1 MRPSS
6 FPSAAF
12 VATLVFVSLA
22 GAQEQTLTRQQ
33 MEDFLRTAKIIETKR
48 TAVGITGSLR
58 AKMTDGTITHDAHIQ
73 SIDEAK
79 QTFQTQRGTEINFR
93 DSWKYNIA
101 AYRLDKLL
109 DLNMIPV
116 SIERNVAGVGRAAVT
131 WWVDDVLMDEVTRHK
146 KKIDP
151 PNQMDWNRQMYI
163 VRVFDQLI
171 YNTDRNLQNLLMTK
185 DWRLWM
191 IDHTRAFRLHK
202 GLKDSKNLVQCD
214 RRLLD
219 ALKRL
224 DHEALERDC
233 KPYLT
238 QPEIN
243 GMLAR
248 RDLIVKFFE
257 EQIAKRGE
265 TAVLYDV
272 AAK

>member
-6 FPSAAF
+6 FWSAA
-12 VATLVFVSLA
+12 VAAAFLFVSS
-22 GAQEQTLTRQQ
+22 GRAQEPKLTRLQ
-33 MEDFLRTAKIIETKR
+33 MEEFLRTAKVVETKR
-48 TAVGITGSLR
+48 TAIGITGSLR
-58 AKMTDGTITHDAHIQ
+58 AKMTDGVMTHDAHIQ
-73 SIDEAK
+73 TIDEAK
-79 QTFQTQRGTEINFR
+79 QSYTTDRGTEINFR

-101 AYRLDKLL
+101 AYRIDKLL

-116 SIERNVAGVGRAAVT
+116 SVDRNVPGIGRAAVT

-146 KKIDP
+146 KKVEP
-151 PNQMDWNRQMYI
+151 PDQMDWNRQMYI

-191 IDHTRAFRLHK
+191 IDHTRAFRMHK
-202 GLKDSKNLVQCD
+202 GLKEKKNLVQCD
-214 RRLLD
+214 RRLFE

-224 DHEALERDC
+224 DREAVEREC

-238 QPEIN
+238 TPEIN

-248 RDLIVKFFE
+248 RDLIVKYFE
-257 EQIAKRGE
+257 DEVARKGE
-265 TAVLYDV
+265 SAVLYEWTTR
-272 AAK
+272 